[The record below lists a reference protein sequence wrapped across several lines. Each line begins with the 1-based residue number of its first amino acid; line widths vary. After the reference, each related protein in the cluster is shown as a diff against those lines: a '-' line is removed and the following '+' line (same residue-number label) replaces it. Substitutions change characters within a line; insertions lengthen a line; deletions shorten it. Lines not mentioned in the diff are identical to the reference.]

1 METYEITFEE
11 KTPLYYS
18 SQEIFSEET
27 EEDLDTSF
35 DELSEL
41 EIFEFNEKNYINAQN
56 ALEQEVVEYS
66 SDENEEEFGTY
77 EDQEVP
83 PPPVEDANEPVYRLN
98 PAMYTNF
105 SPCILIDYLDNKLQ
119 TCGQTKNVRNLCQL
133 VGVWQIDE
141 NAVSEYQSKGIP
153 LGVCMSHFNYDQK
166 NHNAFIK
173 QLRNPEQSEISRR
186 RCLLCSKNFHFFSRG
201 IGCKDHLWKMWGKY
215 IQIPCVGLYTC
226 NAVHECQGISQRIFD
241 DVSTIRYICYNCY
254 ESYGGHLNRR
264 PGSGKR
270 KTTCEQHKLHKEDTS
285 KSLKLLAQWLTYVAD
300 TETEEKKEIIL
311 ASMLVPALKF
321 LYTPSETPLKYEY
334 YNSKDNTHVEHITK
348 CVTFFASLIIS
359 MAFPY
364 LGVCGHTDSN
374 ERRIEKQR
382 MDKVNPTERLIKGPN
397 IWNLAVI
404 DNIDFKEKS
413 FTYGNI
419 FDTTRKSSHTTLRM
433 AFQMRMPIPLE
444 ERADDKKNITSPT
457 GLFGMNDLMKDTWD
471 KFDDIID
478 NLLNFQ
484 TSSEGQLL
492 YNTDFDMAAIHQ
504 KILENVDHGCLADA
518 PNIVILETGGIP
530 NSDEGIFQSTEMY
543 KQDFNLGPDDY
554 LDVVA
559 DEAIFRRLIK
569 QRKIWP
575 KLRPILGQWHTSKD
589 MCGVLIVLFSSYG
602 IFDLAKVS
610 GVKFLD
616 KLDKIVDYRS
626 TVRVLELI
634 WCAVTISIRIYMKKT
649 NLNKYNIMDSNSG
662 ANNILRIW
670 YLYYKWASIFKA
682 HRVGIRVGN
691 YKLQKNA
698 LSCFA
703 GLFTSAGKSNYSS
716 SVTQYLG
723 MLAQYPK
730 LEEKLECVSSVK
742 IDNDEKRKG
751 HYFAFDEALE
761 TFGVKFIKQNITGN
775 VVDDN
780 KLKLQVKAA
789 QSERDRIGILL
800 SEYLNDPCGSI
811 GQRAVD
817 TRKTAMWKLVN
828 ELLSAFEHSDDY
840 NRYQNPLWSTTTP
853 DHITADSI
861 RRLENCFPDGILRI
875 EEIFLQDVISIQKS
889 NKVGRRKLGITRWKP
904 NDQNSKKNKNKM
916 ASSSNTENSISD
928 QQVPTNLIP
937 QVVIIDKDGPLIKKP
952 RQARRETKPEEKSLL
967 EPLVTCSEYPN
978 DEQIEQVRE
987 LLGNEWDKD
996 RIYQYI
1002 SRHRRNKNNKH
1013 K

>member
-1 METYEITFEE
+1 MINMFQTGTWNFKMGFGLELNIKNRFRTETWNSRQVNVWKKEAGFG
-11 KTPLYYS
+11 
-18 SQEIFSEET
+18 IF
-27 EEDLDTSF
+27 
-35 DELSEL
+35 
-41 EIFEFNEKNYINAQN
+41 Q
-56 ALEQEVVEYS
+56 Q
-66 SDENEEEFGTY
+66 
-77 EDQEVP
+77 
-83 PPPVEDANEPVYRLN
+83 
-98 PAMYTNF
+98 
-105 SPCILIDYLDNKLQ
+105 
-119 TCGQTKNVRNLCQL
+119 
-133 VGVWQIDE
+133 
-141 NAVSEYQSKGIP
+141 
-153 LGVCMSHFNYDQK
+153 
-166 NHNAFIK
+166 
-173 QLRNPEQSEISRR
+173 
-186 RCLLCSKNFHFFSRG
+186 
-201 IGCKDHLWKMWGKY
+201 
-215 IQIPCVGLYTC
+215 
-226 NAVHECQGISQRIFD
+226 IFD
-241 DVSTIRYICYNCY
+241 NVSTIRYICYNCY
-254 ESYGGHLNRR
+254 ESYGGHLNHQ
-264 PGSGKR
+264 PSSGKR

-334 YNSKDNTHVEHITK
+334 YNSKDNTRYLNLDEFNNTNNIDDSIKFLIEILPKLPSYFFLKLLLNINRITDITQPKLDWTDDKWKEIGEKLGNEVWNSRKIVTDKKSEIQLPISLNAYYESFPNFLRGFFDGLIGEIFKKKLINLNKKRKQREKPLKQLDVEHITK

-364 LGVCGHTDSN
+364 LGVWFTQVMASMSRKSRLFFSFRQLLSTLHISGHTDSN

>member
-1 METYEITFEE
+1 
-11 KTPLYYS
+11 
-18 SQEIFSEET
+18 
-27 EEDLDTSF
+27 
-35 DELSEL
+35 
-41 EIFEFNEKNYINAQN
+41 
-56 ALEQEVVEYS
+56 
-66 SDENEEEFGTY
+66 
-77 EDQEVP
+77 
-83 PPPVEDANEPVYRLN
+83 
-98 PAMYTNF
+98 
-105 SPCILIDYLDNKLQ
+105 
-119 TCGQTKNVRNLCQL
+119 
-133 VGVWQIDE
+133 
-141 NAVSEYQSKGIP
+141 
-153 LGVCMSHFNYDQK
+153 
-166 NHNAFIK
+166 
-173 QLRNPEQSEISRR
+173 
-186 RCLLCSKNFHFFSRG
+186 
-201 IGCKDHLWKMWGKY
+201 
-215 IQIPCVGLYTC
+215 
-226 NAVHECQGISQRIFD
+226 
-241 DVSTIRYICYNCY
+241 
-254 ESYGGHLNRR
+254 
-264 PGSGKR
+264 
-270 KTTCEQHKLHKEDTS
+270 
-285 KSLKLLAQWLTYVAD
+285 
-300 TETEEKKEIIL
+300 
-311 ASMLVPALKF
+311 
-321 LYTPSETPLKYEY
+321 
-334 YNSKDNTHVEHITK
+334 
-348 CVTFFASLIIS
+348 
-359 MAFPY
+359 
-364 LGVCGHTDSN
+364 
-374 ERRIEKQR
+374 
-382 MDKVNPTERLIKGPN
+382 
-397 IWNLAVI
+397 
-404 DNIDFKEKS
+404 
-413 FTYGNI
+413 
-419 FDTTRKSSHTTLRM
+419 M

-530 NSDEGIFQSTEMY
+530 NSDEGIFQSTE
-543 KQDFNLGPDDY
+543 
-554 LDVVA
+554 
-559 DEAIFRRLIK
+559 I
-569 QRKIWP
+569 
-575 KLRPILGQWHTSKD
+575 
-589 MCGVLIVLFSSYG
+589 
-602 IFDLAKVS
+602 
-610 GVKFLD
+610 
-616 KLDKIVDYRS
+616 
-626 TVRVLELI
+626 
-634 WCAVTISIRIYMKKT
+634 
-649 NLNKYNIMDSNSG
+649 G

-698 LSCFA
+698 LACFA

-853 DHITADSI
+853 DQITADSI

-904 NDQNSKKNKNKM
+904 DQNSKKNKNKM

>member
-83 PPPVEDANEPVYRLN
+83 PPPVEDANEPIIN
-98 PAMYTNF
+98 
-105 SPCILIDYLDNKLQ
+105 C
-119 TCGQTKNVRNLCQL
+119 QTKNVRNLCQL

-364 LGVCGHTDSN
+364 LGVWFTQVMASMSRKSRLFFSFRQLLSTLHISGHTDSN

-751 HYFAFDEALE
+751 HYFAFDESLE

-817 TRKTAMWKLVN
+817 TVKRPCGN
-828 ELLSAFEHSDDY
+828 Y
-840 NRYQNPLWSTTTP
+840 TTTP

>member
-241 DVSTIRYICYNCY
+241 DVSTIQYICYNCY

-285 KSLKLLAQWLTYVAD
+285 K
-300 TETEEKKEIIL
+300 
-311 ASMLVPALKF
+311 
-321 LYTPSETPLKYEY
+321 
-334 YNSKDNTHVEHITK
+334 NVEHITK

-364 LGVCGHTDSN
+364 LGVWFTQVMASMSRKSRLFFSFRQLLSTLHISGHTDSN

-397 IWNLAVI
+397 IWNLVVI

-444 ERADDKKNITSPT
+444 ERVDDKKNITSPT

-742 IDNDEKRKG
+742 IDNDENER
-751 HYFAFDEALE
+751 
-761 TFGVKFIKQNITGN
+761 NITGN

-861 RRLENCFPDGILRI
+861 RRLENCFSDGILRI